1 MPTPEFNSL
10 LTLILL
16 LRPAFTQPS
25 FLRFLPLFAGWV
37 LSSGTHA
44 VTESL
49 VASGVSGRRHH
60 AAFHRFFSR
69 ARWSVDELGRLLLVP
84 LAAMAQGPLR
94 LVLDDTLCHHKGP
107 KVFGLGCHLD
117 AVRSTR
123 KRRHFTFGHVWVTLA
138 VLVRVPFTSRDWA
151 LPILFRLYRTQAENL
166 AHGEAHQ
173 AKTQLAR
180 QLVERVLH
188 WLPTTSVQ
196 LVADGLYSCSTLV
209 KDLPPRLVFIG
220 SMRPDAAL
228 GRPRTRACRSPKTG
242 RLLTRDVLVPKP
254 ERLFRDAAL
263 PWHSVVASLYGV
275 EKTLEYKEVVARW
288 ASVAGKCLLKIIIVK
303 TEGGNLPFRVF
314 FCTDARCTALQVLE
328 SYAGR
333 WAIEVLF
340 RDLKQLLGFA
350 ASRARTQQ
358 AVLRTAPWVGICYCL
373 LVLWY
378 AQLDTALPHL
388 GLPQRPWYRT
398 KHTVSFADIL
408 RLAQRTLAPAD
419 WANPRALLAHLQPF
433 AHASPRAERRA
444 A

>member
-1 MPTPEFNSL
+1 MPTPELNSL
-10 LTLILL
+10 LTLLLL

-37 LSSGTHA
+37 MCSGTHA

-69 ARWSVDELGRLLLVP
+69 ARWSLDELGRLLMVP
-84 LAAMAQGPLR
+84 LAAMANGPLR

-123 KRRHFTFGHVWVTLA
+123 KVRHFSFGHVWVTLA
-138 VLVRVPFTSRDWA
+138 VRVRVPFTSRDWA
-151 LPILFRLYRTQAENL
+151 LPFLFRLYRTQADNQ
-166 AHGEAHQ
+166 AQGCPHQ
-173 AKTQLAR
+173 KKTQLAR
-180 QLVERVLH
+180 QLVDSVLH
-188 WLPTTSVQ
+188 WLPTTPVE

-209 KDLPPRLVFIG
+209 KGLPPRLAFVG
-220 SMRPDAAL
+220 SMRPDAVL
-228 GRPRTRACRSPKTG
+228 GRPRTCKCRSPKTG
-242 RLLTRDVLVPKP
+242 RLLTRDVPVPKP
-254 ERLFRDAAL
+254 ERLFRDASL
-263 PWHSVVASLYGV
+263 PWHSVVACVYGL

-288 ASVAGKCLLKIIIVK
+288 ASVAGKSLLKIIIVK
-303 TEGGNLPFRVF
+303 TDGGSLPFRVF
-314 FCTDARCTALQVLE
+314 FCTDVHRTARQVIE

-350 ASRARTQQ
+350 ASRARTPQ
-358 AVLRTAPWVGICYCL
+358 AVLRTAPWVGLCYSL

-378 AQLDTALPHL
+378 VQLNAALPHL
-388 GLPQRPWYRT
+388 GLPMRPWYST

-419 WANPRALLAHLQPF
+419 WVHPRALLAHLQPSVL
-433 AHASPRAERRA
+433 ADPGEEAGA